1 MYYIGS
7 IQYFIESKL
16 YTMLHLYMYI
26 FCQLYATLSQTAFSF
41 YLVQEV
47 TQNQTKPV
55 LVGADDTIYCTVRL
69 VAGPEIGK
77 QEQDI
82 SVQYTENIVTANEL
96 EC

>member
-1 MYYIGS
+1 
-7 IQYFIESKL
+7 
-16 YTMLHLYMYI
+16 MYI

-77 QEQDI
+77 QEQGI